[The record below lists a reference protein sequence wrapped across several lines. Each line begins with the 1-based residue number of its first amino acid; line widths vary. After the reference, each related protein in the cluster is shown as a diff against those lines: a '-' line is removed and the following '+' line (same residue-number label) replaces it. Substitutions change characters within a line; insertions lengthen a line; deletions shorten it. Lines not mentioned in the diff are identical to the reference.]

1 MFSVKELLDS
11 TYVLLGQHGASY
23 AVGPK
28 NFIHLVNQAV
38 SMVYN
43 YEGMHWSWQHRK
55 DLFNMN
61 GKSQGALFARWPVRK
76 VDKFWAGNWTDVDKV
91 GIDKCFC
98 NMNLPDNVIPAC
110 GECQCTVP
118 CQPLNLTQILPQ
130 NQLCA
135 GQYQISGGA
144 VAGMGGFDQR
154 IIKVDYT

>member
-1 MFSVKELLDS
+1 MSFKVKELLDT

-23 AVGPK
+23 AVGPN

-61 GKSQGALFARWPVRK
+61 GQSQGALFARRPVRK
-76 VDKFWAGNWTDVDKV
+76 IDKFWAGNWVDVDKV

-98 NMNLPDNVIPAC
+98 NMNLPENVIPAC
-110 GECQCTVP
+110 CECNCVIP
-118 CQPLNLTQILPQ
+118 CEPLPLKEILPQ

-144 VAGMGGFDQR
+144 IAGM
-154 IIKVDYT
+154 